1 MTNRD
6 GFPSKGFR
14 RSPFQTGN
22 LVTSSGRSSGELEVI
37 FLQLGELLQAPN
49 HRFSNLILCPVNQR
63 HWIQFSL
70 EVLSIWPFCV
80 ESPEN
85 LGLIDLDTFQRDTA
99 EGVKGWVL
107 GKNKRKERRGRGD
120 SLGDSLY
127 CVSF

>member
-22 LVTSSGRSSGELEVI
+22 LVTFSGRFSGELEVI

-70 EVLSIWPFCV
+70 EVLSILPFCV

-85 LGLIDLDTFQRDTA
+85 LGLIDLGTFQRDTA
-99 EGVKGWVL
+99 EGVKGWVI

-120 SLGDSLY
+120 R
-127 CVSF
+127 V